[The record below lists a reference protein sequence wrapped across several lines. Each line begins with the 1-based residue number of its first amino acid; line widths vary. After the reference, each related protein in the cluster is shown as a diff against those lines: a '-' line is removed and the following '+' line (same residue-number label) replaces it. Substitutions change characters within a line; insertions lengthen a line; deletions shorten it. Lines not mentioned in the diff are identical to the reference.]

1 MLKGNAAWLTS
12 VGYFFVV
19 NLVIAGLISV
29 MGPILAVERFQQNY
43 SVWFAVMYS
52 MFQAG
57 MLLGNLAVFF
67 KWNTKRLNRLYPR
80 TLTAA
85 GLLIMLLFSPAWV

>member
-1 MLKGNAAWLTS
+1 MADIGRIL
-12 VGYFFVV
+12 FVV

-57 MLLGNLAVFF
+57 MLWAI
-67 KWNTKRLNRLYPR
+67 WPY
-80 TLTAA
+80 
-85 GLLIMLLFSPAWV
+85 FSNGIQNA

>member
-1 MLKGNAAWLTS
+1 MADIGRIL
-12 VGYFFVV
+12 FVV

-85 GLLIMLLFSPAWV
+85 DCSFWCCFSASRV